1 MQQDRFSLK
10 GKTAIV
16 TGASRGIGQAIA
28 IGLAE
33 AGATVIAAGRE
44 VAKLEATHAAIE
56 KIGGRCIPRQ
66 LDVSQK
72 SSIDEAFAAIAAT
85 TPQIDILVNNAGVE
99 QTCPSIDVDEALW
112 DRVLDTNLKGAFF
125 CAQAAAKLML
135 PAGSGSIINICSLL
149 SDVGF
154 GGSAAY
160 GSSKTGLLGMTR
172 ALATEW
178 AASGIRVN
186 GIGPGYFRTEMTEA
200 FFQADGWEVMM
211 IEKVPMRRFG
221 KVEDLVGAAIFLGS
235 PASTYITGQLLY
247 VDGGFMAAM

>member
-1 MQQDRFSLK
+1 M
-10 GKTAIV
+10 AVV

-33 AGATVIAAGRE
+33 AGAAIFAAGRDLNTL
-44 VAKLEATHAAIE
+44 AATQAAIE
-56 KIGGRCIPRQ
+56 KIGGRCIPQQ

-72 SSIDEAFAAIAAT
+72 SSIDEAFAAIAAV
-85 TPQIDILVNNAGVE
+85 TPTVDILVNNAGVE
-99 QTCPSIDVDEALW
+99 QVRPSLEVDEVLW
-112 DRVLDTNLKGAFF
+112 DRILDTNLKGAFF
-125 CAQAAAKLML
+125 CAQAAARLMV
-135 PAGSGSIINICSLL
+135 PNGSGSIINMCSLL
-149 SDVGF
+149 SGVGV
-154 GGSAAY
+154 GTAAPY

-186 GIGPGYFRTEMTEA
+186 GIGPGYFRTEMTEG
-200 FFQADGWEVMM
+200 FFQTDGWEAVM

-235 PASTYITGQLLY
+235 PASSYVTGQLLY

>member
-1 MQQDRFSLK
+1 MQQDRFSLT

-16 TGASRGIGQAIA
+16 TGAARGIGQAIA

-33 AGATVIAAGRE
+33 AGAAVIATGRD
-44 VAKLEATHAAIE
+44 VGKLEATRAAIE
-56 KIGGRCIPRQ
+56 KIGGRCILEM

-72 SSIDEAFAAIAAT
+72 SSIDQAFAAIAAT

-99 QTCPSIDVDEALW
+99 QPCPSMDVDEVLW

-125 CAQAAAKLML
+125 CAQAAARLML
-135 PAGSGSIINICSLL
+135 RAGSGSIINICSLL
-149 SDVGF
+149 SDVGV

-186 GIGPGYFRTEMTEA
+186 GIGPGYFRTEMTEG
-200 FFQADGWEVMM
+200 FFQTDGWEAMM

-235 PASTYITGQLLY
+235 PASSYVTGQLLY